1 MSLTNRN
8 VLCVLKW
15 VKKAET
21 LILIL
26 WKKQSK
32 GISQMDNLGEKQV
45 SGLCD
50 LYHFLRKRL
59 KKEEKDTEQTKVDE
73 KE

>member
-1 MSLTNRN
+1 
-8 VLCVLKW
+8 
-15 VKKAET
+15 
-21 LILIL
+21 
-26 WKKQSK
+26 
-32 GISQMDNLGEKQV
+32 MDNLGEKQV